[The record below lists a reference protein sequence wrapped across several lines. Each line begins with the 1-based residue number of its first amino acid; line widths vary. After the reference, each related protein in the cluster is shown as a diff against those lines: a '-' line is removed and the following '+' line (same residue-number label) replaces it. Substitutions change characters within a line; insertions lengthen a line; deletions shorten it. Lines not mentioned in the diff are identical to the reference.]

1 MSVSIPGKSYKAT
14 GITLKSSPMG
24 ESDRLLTILTKE
36 HGVVRVVT
44 PGCRKPKSSLRAIS
58 SAFVMGELLIIKG
71 RNLDKLVQA
80 DCRGSFPALSRDLG
94 KLTAA
99 QYLAELVLSQAL
111 SQQPQEELFTR
122 FQQHLAELSQRPPH
136 QTLPY
141 LVYSIFTLLVSAG
154 VAPQLQHCG
163 LSRKPLIPDLTNAE
177 QQVEFD
183 IVAGQAMQ
191 SPQANVNPTVNPAPA
206 NPSSSPAPMSV
217 SEPPG
222 IYGANRANSV
232 NPANSANPALRSH
245 LTRGTQFPQPI
256 LLTSLQLWVL
266 QQLAHLSGAMLDST
280 QDNTPNNAALLWF
293 SLDDLLDAHL
303 ISLEY
308 LQEHVMGAIAPQVSP
323 EPPYSAISSESSEN
337 DRANE
342 TDETDDASVSDNFA
356 DEIFPLNRNLWL
368 ALERLLRQYCHYH
381 FDQPIRSAALI
392 ETCFPET
399 MD

>member
-99 QYLAELVLSQAL
+99 QYLAELVLNQAL
-111 SQQPQEELFTR
+111 GEHPQEELFGS
-122 FQQHLAELSQRPPH
+122 FQHHLTQLSQRAPH

-141 LVYSIFTLLVSAG
+141 LVYSIFTILVSAG
-154 VAPQLQHCG
+154 VAPQLQRCG
-163 LSRKPLIPDLTNAE
+163 VSRQLLVPDLSDPSY
-177 QQVEFD
+177 QVDFD
-183 IVAGQAMQ
+183 IAAGQASQ
-191 SPQANVNPTVNPAPA
+191 VFQPVAEPLPHQNRAIAPAPTVADRPGRYRMAPA
-206 NPSSSPAPMSV
+206 SLL
-217 SEPPG
+217 
-222 IYGANRANSV
+222 
-232 NPANSANPALRSH
+232 LRPIP
-245 LTRGTQFPQPI
+245 LTA
-256 LLTSLQLWVL
+256 LQLWVL
-266 QQLAHLSGAMLDST
+266 QQLAQLAGAMAGSPDRAIASPHPGNDSLAP
-280 QDNTPNNAALLWF
+280 QGL

-303 ISLEY
+303 LNLEY
-308 LQEHVMGAIAPQVSP
+308 LTQ
-323 EPPYSAISSESSEN
+323 ISSPPPSSE
-337 DRANE
+337 R
-342 TDETDDASVSDNFA
+342 TLPQLASPLSHNRGTNYDNFL
-356 DEIFPLNRNLWL
+356 DEIFPINTNLWL
-368 ALERLLRQYCHYH
+368 ALELLLRQYCHYH
-381 FDQPIRSAALI
+381 FDQPIQSAALI

-399 MD
+399 ID